1 MNLFEVADSDRKS
14 QHRNMTEVLEA
25 CRIQDL
31 SSTTHLKAS
40 RIRSLLNAY
49 RLSKAYEP
57 DSKVAYVVEQFPNEL
72 VYALGMIPWNI
83 ESMAILL
90 AQYGSADSFINLTQQ
105 NHVSRDICSF
115 LRGSF
120 GVIMANCYPNPDI
133 VLANDQ
139 PCDCLSK
146 LANVASKY
154 YRSPF
159 FSITTP
165 TELNDDTLDYLAE
178 QQRILVKDM
187 AAALDMEFHE
197 SEIDRVV
204 RQSNEAREYYCKTAD
219 LLRDHRLPGVSRELL
234 EIFSMN
240 AFGLPENVQLCKTL
254 YQEALEMSNKP
265 DSKKSGKRVLWAGQA
280 PDGSHEIMRYMEE
293 EVEVIFWAP
302 LWSSNI
308 MKLDPDDPYR
318 SIARR
323 AIEYHW
329 HMERLQAN
337 LAEVCDSYG
346 IDGIVISNAWGCR
359 NMLALSPMMREVCG
373 EKKIKYLT
381 INVDFIDR
389 NNYAFNH
396 VKNRIDAFLEILM

>member
-14 QHRNMTEVLEA
+14 QYRNMSEVLEA

-31 SSTTHLKAS
+31 SSSTNLKAS

-49 RLSKAYEP
+49 RLTKAYEP

-90 AQYGSADSFINLTQQ
+90 AQHGCADSFINLTQQ
-105 NHVSRDICSF
+105 NNVSRDICSF
-115 LRGSF
+115 LRGSL

-146 LANVASKY
+146 LANITSKN

-159 FSITTP
+159 LSISTP
-165 TELNDDTLDYLAE
+165 TELNEDTLDYLAG
-178 QQRILVKDM
+178 QQRRLMKDM
-187 AAALDMEFHE
+187 AAALNMEFNE
-197 SEIDRVV
+197 ADLDRTV
-204 RQSNEAREYYCKTAD
+204 QHSNEAREYFCQTAE
-219 LLRDHRLPGVSRELL
+219 LLRDYRLPGVSRELL
-234 EIFSMN
+234 EIFGMN
-240 AFGLPENVQLCKTL
+240 AFGMQENVQLCKTL
-254 YQEALEMSNKP
+254 YQEASDM
-265 DSKKSGKRVLWAGQA
+265 SKKPENKRSGKRVLWAGQA
-280 PDGSHEIMRYMEE
+280 PDGSHEIMQYVEK

-302 LWSSNI
+302 LWNSNM
-308 MKLDPDDPYR
+308 MKLNPDDPYR
-318 SIARR
+318 SIAQR

-329 HMERLQAN
+329 HMERFEVN

-381 INVDFIDR
+381 INVDFMDR

-396 VKNRIDAFLEILM
+396 VKNRIDAFLEILE